1 MINVVNVTLPSNC
14 GEADYCILLCFF
26 TMRWKNW
33 IFFTC
38 FLMSSG
44 TLDQPLAL
52 PSASATDDEAGH
64 RMAISILLLCA
75 RETFP
80 ISSSLELQGEIAPP
94 EVYKCSG
101 RL

>member
-52 PSASATDDEAGH
+52 PSASATDDEA
-64 RMAISILLLCA
+64 RLLVWGVGFSFFHFHLYA
-75 RETFP
+75 R
-80 ISSSLELQGEIAPP
+80 LR
-94 EVYKCSG
+94 V
-101 RL
+101 